1 MYTTFLAHQ
10 WMGFWRSKGKGG
22 TIATQLIMGFIVL
35 YLAAVSIFIGYNM
48 EHIIEEM
55 LPGKDVMLVFNGM
68 ILYYFTLEF
77 LMRLQ
82 LQELP
87 TLAVQPYLHLNIP
100 KRKLISFLNI
110 TALFSVFNLLPL
122 LLFFPFAILKINND
136 FGPFACIMYLLA
148 ISSLVVFN
156 NYAALY
162 FKRLTIGNLKAG
174 ILGSIFLVAVGLL
187 EYFKVFSIASLS
199 NHVFHEITITPLIAI
214 IFPIAAVIMLTI
226 NTRFLKGNLY
236 LEELQ
241 SAKQKKS
248 STDYPFLD
256 RFGETGVYLALEIKL
271 ILRNKRSRST
281 LTKGLLFIFYG
292 LLFYKQET
300 LDANKFWSLIF
311 PATFMTGNM
320 IMLYGQFM
328 FGWQSAEFDGL
339 ITSKLNIKT
348 FFKAKFLLF
357 TIGSSLLTAAVSLYG
372 LISWKILILQFAV
385 YFYNIGVTSVITL
398 YFATKNYKALDLSKG
413 SAMNWQG
420 ITASTMLQTIPL
432 MLSPYLI
439 YLPISLIS
447 NPYWGIAGV
456 AITGLAGLSTRN
468 FWINF
473 LTKEFQER
481 KYKIAEGFR
490 QK

>member
-1 MYTTFLAHQ
+1 
-10 WMGFWRSKGKGG
+10 MGFWRSKGKGG

-68 ILYYFTLEF
+68 ILYYFTIEF

-100 KRKLISFLNI
+100 KKKLISFLNI

-122 LLFFPFAILKINND
+122 LLFFPFAILKINSD

-148 ISSLVVFN
+148 IISLVVFN

-187 EYFKVFSIASLS
+187 EYFKIFSIASLS
-199 NHVFHEITITPLIAI
+199 NHVFHAITTTPLIAI
-214 IFPIAAVIMLTI
+214 IFPVAAVIMLTI

-256 RFGETGVYLALEIKL
+256 RFGETGVYLALEVKL

-339 ITSKLNIKT
+339 LTSKLNIKT

-357 TIGSSLLTAAVSLYG
+357 TIGSSLLTAAVSIYG

-456 AITGLAGLSTRN
+456 AITGIAGLLTRN

-473 LTKEFQER
+473 LTKQFQER
-481 KYKIAEGFR
+481 KHKIAEGFR

>member
-1 MYTTFLAHQ
+1 MYATFLAHQ
-10 WMGFWRSKGKGG
+10 WVSFWRSKGKGG
-22 TIATQLIMGFIVL
+22 TIATQLIMGFIIL
-35 YLAAVSIFIGYNM
+35 YLTVVSIFIGYNM
-48 EHIIEEM
+48 EHIIEEI

-68 ILYYFTLEF
+68 ILYYFTIEF

-100 KRKLISFLNI
+100 KSKLISFLNI

-122 LLFFPFAILKINND
+122 LLFFPFSILKINSD
-136 FGPFACIMYLLA
+136 FGAFACIMYLLA
-148 ISSLVVFN
+148 IISLVIFN

-187 EYFKVFSIASLS
+187 EYFKIFSIASLS
-199 NHVFHEITITPLIAI
+199 NHVFHVITTTPTVAT
-214 IFPIAAVIMLTI
+214 IFPVAAVIMLTI
-226 NTRFLKGNLY
+226 NTRFLKRNLY

-328 FGWQSAEFDGL
+328 FGWQSSEFDGL
-339 ITSKLNIKT
+339 LTSKLNIKT

-357 TIGSSLLTAAVSLYG
+357 TIGSTLLTAAVSIYG
-372 LISWKILILQFAV
+372 LIGWKILILQFAV
-385 YFYNIGVTSVITL
+385 YCYNIGITSVITL
-398 YFATKNYKALDLSKG
+398 YFATRNYKALDLSKG

-456 AITGLAGLSTRN
+456 AITGLAGLLTRN

>member
-1 MYTTFLAHQ
+1 MYATFLAHQ

-48 EHIIEEM
+48 EHIIMEM
-55 LPGKDVMLVFNGM
+55 LPGKDVILVFNGM
-68 ILYYFTLEF
+68 ILYYFTIEF

-87 TLAVQPYLHLNIP
+87 AMAVQPYLHLNIP
-100 KRKLISFLNI
+100 KKKLVSFLNI

-122 LLFFPFAILKINND
+122 LLFFPFAILKINSD
-136 FGPFACIMYLLA
+136 FGPFACTMYLLA
-148 ISSLVVFN
+148 IISLMVFN

-187 EYFKVFSIASLS
+187 EYFKIFSIASLS
-199 NHVFHEITITPLIAI
+199 NLVFHTITITPLLAL
-214 IFPIAAVIMLTI
+214 IFPVAAVVMLTI
-226 NTRFLKGNLY
+226 NTRFLRSNLY

-248 STDYPFLD
+248 STDYPILD
-256 RFGETGVYLALEIKL
+256 RFGEVGVYLALEIKL

-292 LLFYKQET
+292 LLFYKQDK
-300 LDANKFWSLIF
+300 LAADKFWTLIF
-311 PATFMTGNM
+311 PAAFMTGNM

-339 ITSKLNIKT
+339 LTSKLNMRT

-357 TIGSSLLTAAVSLYG
+357 TIGSTLLTAAVSLYG

-413 SAMNWQG
+413 SSMNWQG

-439 YLPISLIS
+439 YLPISLIL
-447 NPYWGIAGV
+447 NPYWGIAAI

-473 LTKEFQER
+473 LTKEFQKR

>member
-1 MYTTFLAHQ
+1 MYATFLAHQ

-48 EHIIEEM
+48 EHIIMEL
-55 LPGKDVMLVFNGM
+55 LPGKDVILVFNGM
-68 ILYYFTLEF
+68 ILYYFTIEF

-87 TLAVQPYLHLNIP
+87 AMAVQPYLHLNIP
-100 KRKLISFLNI
+100 KKKLVSFLNI

-122 LLFFPFAILKINND
+122 LLFFPFAILKINSD
-136 FGPFACIMYLLA
+136 FGPFACTMYLLA
-148 ISSLVVFN
+148 IISLVVFN

-187 EYFKVFSIASLS
+187 EYFKIFSIASLS
-199 NHVFHEITITPLIAI
+199 NLVFHTITITPLLAL
-214 IFPIAAVIMLTI
+214 IFPVAAVVMLTI
-226 NTRFLKGNLY
+226 NTRFLRSNLY

-248 STDYPFLD
+248 STDYPILD
-256 RFGETGVYLALEIKL
+256 RFGEVGVYLALEIKL

-292 LLFYKQET
+292 LLFYKQDK
-300 LDANKFWSLIF
+300 LAADKFWTLIF
-311 PATFMTGNM
+311 PAAFMTGNM

-339 ITSKLNIKT
+339 LTSKLNMRT

-357 TIGSSLLTAAVSLYG
+357 TIGSTLLTAAVSLYG

-398 YFATKNYKALDLSKG
+398 YFATKNYKALDLSKD
-413 SAMNWQG
+413 
-420 ITASTMLQTIPL
+420 LQ
-432 MLSPYLI
+432 
-439 YLPISLIS
+439 
-447 NPYWGIAGV
+447 
-456 AITGLAGLSTRN
+456 
-468 FWINF
+468 
-473 LTKEFQER
+473 
-481 KYKIAEGFR
+481 
-490 QK
+490 